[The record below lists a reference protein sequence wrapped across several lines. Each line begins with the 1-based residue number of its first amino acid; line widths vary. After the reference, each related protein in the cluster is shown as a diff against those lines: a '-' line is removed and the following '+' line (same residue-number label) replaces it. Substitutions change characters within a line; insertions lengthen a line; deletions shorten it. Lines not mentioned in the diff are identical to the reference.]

1 MAWIERQQPEGD
13 EVFLDHVGWFVADLD
28 KATAQLKRL
37 GFAVSDENVHMNRA
51 PDGSQSPSGTVNR
64 LATPG
69 LGYLEFLGAR
79 GDTPLARQHA
89 AQLARYEGLH
99 LMAFSSADVPGEA
112 PRLAA
117 EGFRPLDP
125 VDMRR
130 SIETPDGPAE
140 ARFSVL
146 RVPPD
151 AMPEGRMQWCGH
163 KTPEHVWK
171 PGETTQPNGVEA
183 LTGALWIVDDVD
195 EALERYSRFLRK
207 PALRRRPGLG
217 AIALDRGALL
227 FATPAGANALAA
239 SPPTRP
245 FGALVS
251 LKVADLAETC
261 RALQDVAPVAR
272 IDGGA
277 LVDDGLGARLLLH
290 QGQSPLERL

>member
-1 MAWIERQQPEGD
+1 MAWAERQQPEGG

-28 KATAQLKRL
+28 KAAAQLKRL

-51 PDGSQSPSGTVNR
+51 PDGAQAPSGTVNR
-64 LATPG
+64 LVTPG

-99 LMAFSSADVPGEA
+99 LMAFSSADVPAEA

-117 EGFRPLDP
+117 EGFNPLEP

-130 SIETPDGPAE
+130 IVDTPAGPAE

-146 RVPPD
+146 RVPPG
-151 AMPEGRMQWCGH
+151 AMPEGRVQWCAH
-163 KTPEHVWK
+163 HTPEHVWK
-171 PGETTQPNGVEA
+171 PGATAQPNGVEA
-183 LTGALWIVDDVD
+183 LTGALWIVDDVP
-195 EALERYSRFLRK
+195 EALDRYSRFLRK
-207 PALRRRPGLG
+207 PAKRLSDDLG

-227 FATPAGANALAA
+227 FATPSGTGVFAPP
-239 SPPTRP
+239 PPTRP
-245 FGALVS
+245 FGAIVS
-251 LKVADLAETC
+251 LRVADLEGSC
-261 RALQDVAPVAR
+261 RAVGGAASVTRLD
-272 IDGGA
+272 DGA

-290 QGQSPLERL
+290 EGLSPLEGL